1 MASTSTKKPRRFY
14 PTSRSDAA
22 RTAALR
28 LLYQIEVEG
37 SFLDPLLEQ
46 LDQSD
51 LDPRDRRFVRQLV
64 FGCLRWRLRLDWIA
78 AQFTRRPVDSLS
90 PWVLQILRLGLYQLH
105 WLDRVPA
112 HAVVDTA
119 VELTKQF
126 VHRGAAGMVNAVL
139 RRSLRERD
147 GIPYPPRQRNLV
159 AHLAILHT
167 HPEWLVTRWLERWG
181 ESQPEALLQANNAP
195 APLYLRLNGPQGE
208 NESPKIEGLELKA
221 DGPLPGYYAATDGE
235 GFFRSSAFATGR
247 FAIQDINA
255 GLPAALLDPQPGE
268 RLLDLCSAP
277 GGKAVQLGA
286 AVGVD
291 GCVVAADL
299 SCQRLRRVREN
310 ADRLP
315 LDNIPLLV
323 QDARVPGLRPD
334 LSFPRILVDVPCSAT
349 GTLGRNP
356 DARWSRDPDQLP
368 DLFRRQREIISRAFS
383 LLSPG
388 GTLVYSTCSLE
399 REENDDLVE
408 RFLKETPDAELEPA
422 EQFFPNRS
430 WAARFIQ
437 TLPGREPGDGIFAAR
452 IRKRGT

>member
-1 MASTSTKKPRRFY
+1 MASTSPEKSRRS
-14 PTSRSDAA
+14 PPASRPDAA

-37 SFLDPLLEQ
+37 SFLDPLLDQ

-64 FGCLRWRLRLDWIA
+64 FGCLRWRRRLDWIA
-78 AQFTRRPVDSLS
+78 GRFVRQPLDSLS

-139 RRSLRERD
+139 RRSLREGDR
-147 GIPYPPRQRNLV
+147 IPFPSRQRDLV
-159 AHLAILHT
+159 AHLAVFHS
-167 HPEWLVTRWLERWG
+167 HPEWLVSRWLERWG
-181 ESQPEALLQANNAP
+181 EPQTEALLQANNAP
-195 APLYLRLNGPQGE
+195 APLYFRLNGPQEEGQSLE
-208 NESPKIEGLELKA
+208 IEGLELKA
-221 DGPLPGYYAATDGE
+221 AGPLPGYYAASDGE

-268 RLLDLCSAP
+268 CVLDLCSAP

-286 AVGVD
+286 AVGAD

-299 SCQRLRRVREN
+299 SCDRLRRVREN
-310 ADRLP
+310 ADRLH
-315 LDNIPLLV
+315 LGNIPLLV
-323 QDARVPGLRPD
+323 QDARTPGLSPG

-356 DARWSRDPDQLP
+356 DARWSRDPAQLP
-368 DLFRRQREIISRAFS
+368 DLLKRQREIISRGFS

-388 GTLVYSTCSLE
+388 GSLVYSTCSLE
-399 REENDDLVE
+399 REENDDLIE
-408 RFLKETPDAELEPA
+408 RFLRETPDAELEPA
-422 EQFFPNRS
+422 ERFFPDCT
-430 WAARFIQ
+430 WATRFIQ
-437 TLPGREPGDGIFAAR
+437 TLPGRESGDGIFAAR